1 MSKNKDEFARFFNGV
16 PLNIA
21 QRGKNRCRAAT
32 RRTSVVPSDH
42 DFFFC
47 QLKRKRVNLV
57 SRQIAAVSFGEI
69 CVSVF
74 HFLRK
79 QNRAF
84 APAHPICRKAL
95 AGKVNAARI
104 LAVCPEKAR
113 RRGKP
118 AVSGKA
124 ACPWGCPQITEIS
137 FISLKEIS

>member
-1 MSKNKDEFARFFNGV
+1 MGGVTEKDEFARFFNGV

-47 QLKRKRVNLV
+47 QLKRKSVNQA

-69 CVSVF
+69 CVSIF
-74 HFLRK
+74 YFLRK

-95 AGKVNAARI
+95 AGKVNAARV

-113 RRGKP
+113 RRGKTP
-118 AVSGKA
+118 RLA
-124 ACPWGCPQITEIS
+124 ALLRARGVVLQS
-137 FISLKEIS
+137 RKFLSSA